1 MMTTKT
7 SVSKV
12 EATVAAHR
20 ATVSE
25 SVSSVVGFLVEL
37 LGSRLTAHLA
47 DVDPSTVSRWKT
59 GVSEP
64 QPEIE
69 QRLRGAHQVAHLL
82 LTVDSDPT
90 VRAWFIGM
98 NPQLA
103 DETPLDVIAAG
114 KTKVVLSA
122 ARTFINA
129 A

>member
-1 MMTTKT
+1 MAAKT
-7 SVSKV
+7 SVLKV
-12 EATVAAHR
+12 GATAAAHR

-25 SVSSVVGFLVEL
+25 SVSSVVGFLVDL
-37 LGSRLTAHLA
+37 LGSQLIARLAG
-47 DVDPSTVSRWKT
+47 VDPSSVSRWKT

-64 QPEIE
+64 QLEIE

-82 LTVDSDPT
+82 LTVDSDST